1 MLSEVNFVQESIAIN
16 LYYLRTLREFC
27 LNIQTSLVPFEK
39 GYISKAESIALS
51 CERLG
56 NDITSFA
63 SGMVSKEALDYQI
76 YVTQYTLECEKLTEK
91 LFNIDIDTGI
101 TEKELQ
107 LKSGEPKTVTQE
119 MVDSMKRIN
128 AEAFSLADE
137 FSKLCTEIVDKMEI
151 NELFSYSYIALTRFM
166 IYETEL
172 FKSGLERLIQQFQ
185 IDPSSAANYEFY
197 FNNSMRSI
205 AIFIEKLVDPI
216 NEDIFDKAKWFENS
230 FNEAEETYKT
240 TPLTPD
246 NQKALTEKETLLVKE
261 FHNFMEECIK
271 KLLAREAYFI
281 IEPIFWDNMYTQINF
296 FQYILNYNKK
306 NQ

>member
-27 LNIQTSLVPFEK
+27 LNIQTSLVPFKK

-107 LKSGEPKTVTQE
+107 LKSGEPKTVSKE

>member
-39 GYISKAESIALS
+39 GYISKAENIALS

-91 LFNIDIDTGI
+91 LFDVDIDTGI

-107 LKSGEPKTVTQE
+107 LKSGEPKTVSQE
-119 MVDSMKRIN
+119 MIDSMKRIN

-137 FSKLCTEIVDKMEI
+137 FSKLCTEIVNKMEI
-151 NELFSYSYIALTRFM
+151 NELFSYSYKALTRFM

-230 FNEAEETYKT
+230 FKEAEEAYKT
-240 TPLTPD
+240 TSLTPD

-261 FHNFMEECIK
+261 FHNFMEECIQ

>member
-107 LKSGEPKTVTQE
+107 LKSGEPKTVSKE

-137 FSKLCTEIVDKMEI
+137 FSKLCTEIVNKMEI

-271 KLLAREAYFI
+271 KLLAREVYFI

>member
-271 KLLAREAYFI
+271 KLLAREVYFI

>member
-91 LFNIDIDTGI
+91 LFNVDIDTGI

-107 LKSGEPKTVTQE
+107 LKSGEPKTVSQE

-137 FSKLCTEIVDKMEI
+137 FSKLCTEIVNKMEI

-205 AIFIEKLVDPI
+205 AVFIEKLVDPI

-240 TPLTPD
+240 TSLTPD

>member
-107 LKSGEPKTVTQE
+107 LKSGEPKTVSKE

-230 FNEAEETYKT
+230 FNEAEEAYKT

-246 NQKALTEKETLLVKE
+246 NQKVLTEKETLLVKE

-271 KLLAREAYFI
+271 KLLAREVYFI

>member
-107 LKSGEPKTVTQE
+107 LKSGEPKTVSKE

-271 KLLAREAYFI
+271 KLLAREVYFI

>member
-107 LKSGEPKTVTQE
+107 LKSGEPKTVSQE

-271 KLLAREAYFI
+271 KLLAREVYFI

>member
-107 LKSGEPKTVTQE
+107 LKSGEPKTVSKE

-271 KLLAREAYFI
+271 KLLAREVYFI
-281 IEPIFWDNMYTQINF
+281 IEPIFWDNIYTQINF

>member
-107 LKSGEPKTVTQE
+107 LKSGEPKTVSKE

-246 NQKALTEKETLLVKE
+246 NQKVLTEKETLLVKE

-271 KLLAREAYFI
+271 KLLAREVYFI

>member
-56 NDITSFA
+56 NDITPFA

-107 LKSGEPKTVTQE
+107 LKSGEPKTVSKE

-271 KLLAREAYFI
+271 KLLAREVYFI

>member
-1 MLSEVNFVQESIAIN
+1 MLSKVNFVQESIAIN

-271 KLLAREAYFI
+271 KLLAREVYFI

>member
-1 MLSEVNFVQESIAIN
+1 MLSKVNFVQESIAIN

-107 LKSGEPKTVTQE
+107 LKSGEPKTVSKE

-246 NQKALTEKETLLVKE
+246 NQKVLTEKETLLVKE

-271 KLLAREAYFI
+271 KLLAREVYFI

>member
-107 LKSGEPKTVTQE
+107 LKSGEPKTVSQE

-230 FNEAEETYKT
+230 FKDAEETYKT
-240 TPLTPD
+240 TSLTPD

-281 IEPIFWDNMYTQINF
+281 IEPIFLDNMYTQINF

>member
-107 LKSGEPKTVTQE
+107 LKSGEPKTVSKE

>member
-76 YVTQYTLECEKLTEK
+76 YATQYTLECEKLTEK
-91 LFNIDIDTGI
+91 LFNVDIDTGI

-107 LKSGEPKTVTQE
+107 LKSGEPKTVSKE

-246 NQKALTEKETLLVKE
+246 NQKVLTEKETLLVKE

-271 KLLAREAYFI
+271 KLLAREVYFI

>member
-107 LKSGEPKTVTQE
+107 LKSGEPKTVSQE

-261 FHNFMEECIK
+261 FHNFD
-271 KLLAREAYFI
+271 LLLF
-281 IEPIFWDNMYTQINF
+281 
-296 FQYILNYNKK
+296 
-306 NQ
+306 

>member
-107 LKSGEPKTVTQE
+107 LKSGEPKTVSKE

-230 FNEAEETYKT
+230 FNEAEEAYKT

-271 KLLAREAYFI
+271 KLLAREVYFI

>member
-76 YVTQYTLECEKLTEK
+76 YATQYTLECEKLTEK
-91 LFNIDIDTGI
+91 LFNVDIDTGI

-107 LKSGEPKTVTQE
+107 LKSGEPKTVSQE

-137 FSKLCTEIVDKMEI
+137 FSKLCTEIVNKMEI

-271 KLLAREAYFI
+271 KLLAREVYFI

>member
-91 LFNIDIDTGI
+91 LFNVDIDTGI

-107 LKSGEPKTVTQE
+107 LKSGEPKTVSQE

-137 FSKLCTEIVDKMEI
+137 FSKLCTEIVNKMEI

-205 AIFIEKLVDPI
+205 AVFIEKLVDPI

>member
-107 LKSGEPKTVTQE
+107 LKSGEPKTVSKE

-230 FNEAEETYKT
+230 FNEAEEAYKT
-240 TPLTPD
+240 TSLTPD
-246 NQKALTEKETLLVKE
+246 NQKVLTEKETLLVKE

-271 KLLAREAYFI
+271 KLLAREVYFI